1 VATPT
6 HGGILMRR
14 SRFSVFHRVVQAILL
29 FLVALLTVGIT
40 SVMPRAATPDPAPAR
55 HADGPVI
62 AASTVPLAAMPLH
75 TDVPATSTPTPPPP
89 ATQPTI
95 TPTPTPHPVSVGV
108 TTATP
113 IATAPHTTT
122 NTAISTASTATH
134 SATDVPIATAVAVP
148 YAVSPQNHP
157 RAAMHPPGTII
168 PGTISPLPS
177 RHPDGTIPPMSS
189 ITPITR
195 TDVAR
200 GIQYTSWWNGE
211 YSSGESDLTL
221 AQKIAPLGVNWL
233 APIVTGYSQTTTSTG
248 IDRTSQRTPTDADL
262 THLVVTAHAQ
272 GIKVMLK
279 PHVDLD
285 DPNHWRGE
293 INMNSDV
300 EWGLWFSNYTAFITH
315 YAALA
320 QITHADMFAVG
331 TELQGASGRAAQWRQ
346 VVAAV
351 RAVYSGPITYAS
363 NHGEEVSVT
372 WWDALDIIGVDAYY
386 PLTTIATPTV
396 PQLKAAWAPAVAVL
410 ATLSATYQKPVV
422 FTEVGYQSQAGANIT
437 PWSVTSNVL
446 DPQEQA
452 NCYTAL
458 LEVFRDVP
466 WWHGVFWW
474 SATPYRNQG
483 GPTDMDFT
491 PINKPAGEVLRNY
504 YGGVGTSG
512 VVGTPLPA
520 PGRHPD
526 ATRTP

>member
-1 VATPT
+1 
-6 HGGILMRR
+6 MRGF
-14 SRFSVFHRVVQAILL
+14 RFSASHRVVQTILL
-29 FLVALLTVGIT
+29 FLVALLTVGMTGAI
-40 SVMPRAATPDPAPAR
+40 SRAAPDPAPAR

-62 AASTVPLAAMPLH
+62 AVSTAPVA
-75 TDVPATSTPTPPPP
+75 PTPPRFDAP
-89 ATQPTI
+89 ATDAPILTPQP
-95 TPTPTPHPVSVGV
+95 
-108 TTATP
+108 TATP
-113 IATAPHTTT
+113 RTANVVATPTATATTLHTATGATT
-122 NTAISTASTATH
+122 STAKSAATSAATATAMSTATPV
-134 SATDVPIATAVAVP
+134 ATNAPILTPGTMP
-148 YAVSPQNHP
+148 YAIAPQNHP
-157 RAAMHPPGTII
+157 RVSTPPPGTVV
-168 PGTISPLPS
+168 PGTISPLPT
-177 RHPDGTIPPMSS
+177 RHPDATLPPMSS

-221 AQKIAPLGVNWL
+221 AQKIVPLGANWL
-233 APIVTGYSQTTTSTG
+233 APIVTGYSQTTTSTV

-262 THLVVTAHAQ
+262 THLIATTHAQ

-293 INMNSDV
+293 ISMNSELD
-300 EWGLWFSNYTAFITH
+300 WSLWFTNYTAFITH

-320 QITHADMFAVG
+320 QATHTEMFSLG
-331 TELQGASGRAAQWRQ
+331 TELQGTSGRAAQWRQ
-346 VVAAV
+346 VVTAV
-351 RAVYSGPITYAS
+351 RAVYTIGTITYAA

-372 WWDALDIIGVDAYY
+372 WWDALDSIGVDAYY
-386 PLTTIATPTV
+386 PLTTIVNPTV
-396 PQLKAAWAPAVAVL
+396 PQLKAAWVPTVALL
-410 ATLSATYQKPVV
+410 ATLSTTYQKPVI

-437 PWSVTSNVL
+437 PWNVTSNVL
-446 DPQEQA
+446 DLQEQA

-458 LEVFRDVP
+458 LEVFRDIS

-474 SATPYRNQG
+474 SATPYRDQG
-483 GPTDMDFT
+483 GITDMDFT
-491 PINKPAGEVLRNY
+491 PINKPAGDVLRNY
-504 YGGVGTSG
+504 YSGVGTGG